1 LHRSALGYL
10 LGGGDVLAESNQL
23 VQWLQALASDQPTV
37 HVDAVPAPT
46 ADTFSAP
53 RNEVALSKPRMPRR
67 SARENWWIAS
77 YSALRI
83 GDTITDSGD
92 QSPDSPQAQK
102 LFDDE
107 RLDPDAPRET
117 LVSGGDIH
125 RFPRGPNPGTFL
137 HGLLEWAG
145 EKGFAAAA
153 SDPVALEKV
162 VAQRCNRRDWKGWIN
177 TLTDWLSHLLSLPL
191 RLGGYVPPVALS
203 ELDQPNQY
211 RVEMEFWFACSKV
224 DVAQM
229 DALVRRYTHNGA
241 PRAAAETVS
250 LNGMFKGFIDLTF
263 EHEGRYYVADYKSN
277 WLGVDNEAYTDAA
290 MEHAILDNRYDLQ
303 YVLYLLALHRQLK
316 ARLAG
321 YDYDL
326 HMGGAVYL
334 FVRGS
339 RAASQGAWFTR
350 PPRELIEG
358 LDRLFQGLA
367 LLEEE
372 TLSGDL
378 A

>member
-1 LHRSALGYL
+1 M
-10 LGGGDVLAESNQL
+10 
-23 VQWLQALASDQPTV
+23 
-37 HVDAVPAPT
+37 
-46 ADTFSAP
+46 
-53 RNEVALSKPRMPRR
+53 ALSKPRVPRR

-107 RLDPDAPRET
+107 RLDPDAPRE
-117 LVSGGDIH
+117 VMASGGDIH

-145 EKGFAAAA
+145 EKGFAEAAA
-153 SDPVALEKV
+153 DPLALEKV

-177 TLTDWLSHLLSLPL
+177 TLTDWLRHLLTLPL
-191 RLGGYVPPVALS
+191 YVGPDVQPVALCQ
-203 ELDQPNQY
+203 LDQPNQY
-211 RVEMEFWFACSKV
+211 RVEMEFWFACTKV

-229 DALVRRYTHNGA
+229 DALVRRHTHNGA
-241 PRAAAETVS
+241 PRAAAETAS

-263 EHEGRYYVADYKSN
+263 EHEGRYFVADYKSN
-277 WLGVDNEAYTDAA
+277 WLGVDDDAYTEQA
-290 MEHAILDNRYDLQ
+290 MENSILDNRYDLQ

-316 ARLAG
+316 ARLAD

-326 HMGGAVYL
+326 HMGGAVYM

-350 PPRELIEG
+350 PPRELIES
-358 LDRLFQGLA
+358 LDLLFQGRSPA
-367 LLEEE
+367 QADV
-372 TLSGDL
+372 LSGEL